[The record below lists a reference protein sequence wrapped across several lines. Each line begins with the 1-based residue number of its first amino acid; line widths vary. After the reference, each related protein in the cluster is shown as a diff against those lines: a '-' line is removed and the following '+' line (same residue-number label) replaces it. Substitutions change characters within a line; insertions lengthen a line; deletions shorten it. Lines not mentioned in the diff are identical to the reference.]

1 MRRRA
6 RSSRRWLCALD
17 PHPVRSKLSDMKAS
31 EVMVADPH
39 VAVAGAMASEVAIML
54 KTRNISVVPVVDD
67 HRTRRFLGTLSD
79 RDLVTRCLAEGK
91 HPWHTRADS
100 LMRTNSP
107 VVRPDQ
113 ELTGYQVRMD
123 LDSNESH
130 LRPTITVVD
139 GGGLVVGF
147 ISHPEQI
154 AGVEIVWG

>member
-1 MRRRA
+1 MPRARHSTPRRRT
-6 RSSRRWLCALD
+6 LD
-17 PHPVRSKLSDMKAS
+17 PHPVRGKLSHMRAS
-31 EVMVADPH
+31 EAMVADPH

-91 HPWHTRADS
+91 HPWHTRADE

-107 VVRPDQ
+107 VVRPEQ
-113 ELTGYQVRMD
+113 ELAGFLVRMD
-123 LDSNESH
+123 LDPHESH

-139 GGGLVVGF
+139 KDGLVVGF

>member
-1 MRRRA
+1 
-6 RSSRRWLCALD
+6 
-17 PHPVRSKLSDMKAS
+17 MKAS
-31 EVMVADPH
+31 DAMVRDPH

-91 HPWHTRADS
+91 HPWHTRADA

-107 VVRPDQ
+107 VATAGQ
-113 ELTGYQVRMD
+113 ELDGFKVRMD
-123 LDSNESH
+123 LDPEESH

-139 GGGLVVGF
+139 DDRRVLGF
-147 ISHPEQI
+147 ISHPEQVP
-154 AGVEIVWG
+154 GVEIIWG

>member
-1 MRRRA
+1 
-6 RSSRRWLCALD
+6 
-17 PHPVRSKLSDMKAS
+17 MKARDA
-31 EVMVADPH
+31 MVPDPH

-67 HRTRRFLGTLSD
+67 HRTRKFLGTLSD

-100 LMRTNSP
+100 LMRTRSS
-107 VVRPDQ
+107 VAQVDQ
-113 ELTGYQVRMD
+113 ELDGFQVRMD
-123 LDSNESH
+123 LDPSDSH

-139 GGGLVVGF
+139 TDGRVVGF

-154 AGVEIVWG
+154 AGVQIIWAE

>member
-1 MRRRA
+1 
-6 RSSRRWLCALD
+6 
-17 PHPVRSKLSDMKAS
+17 MKAKDA
-31 EVMVADPH
+31 MVSDPH

-100 LMRTNSP
+100 LIRTRSS
-107 VVRPDQ
+107 VAQPDQ
-113 ELTGYQVRMD
+113 ELDGFQVRMD
-123 LDSNESH
+123 LDPSDSH

-139 GGGLVVGF
+139 TDGRVVGF

-154 AGVEIVWG
+154 EGVQIIWGE

>member
-1 MRRRA
+1 
-6 RSSRRWLCALD
+6 
-17 PHPVRSKLSDMKAS
+17 MKAS
-31 EVMVADPH
+31 EAMVPDPH

-100 LMRTNSP
+100 LMRPNSP
-107 VVRPDQ
+107 IVRPDSD
-113 ELTGYQVRMD
+113 LTGFEVRMD
-123 LDSNESH
+123 NDPNESH

-139 GGGLVVGF
+139 DQGRVVGF

-154 AGVEIVWG
+154 PGIKIVMG